1 MLNLLNFCNSSN
13 GISKLKI
20 TSKMKSKIL
29 NFLLIITSL
38 VGYLEWSGNNH
49 IFLFKAEA
57 EIFLKLFTNPLS
69 VLHPFT
75 ILPLVGQILLLITL
89 FQKTPNKTLSFISIA
104 GLGLL
109 LGFMFIIG
117 LLSLN
122 LKVIISSIPFIIVSV
137 LAIRHYKNKMS

>member
-1 MLNLLNFCNSSN
+1 MLNLLNFCNSLN

-38 VGYLEWSGNNH
+38 LGYLEWNGNNH

-122 LKVIISSIPFIIVSV
+122 FKVIISTIPFIIVSV
-137 LAIRHYKNKMS
+137 LAIRHFKK